1 MRQLLA
7 LRAIPSPKL
16 LIKHHKKINQKW
28 EFPTRLVI
36 QATNFTTTFSKIRY
50 FGTKRCLD
58 KREVNYSHISV
69 VQASDLKEI
78 LEELKIKRDK
88 VTIASVDAINMY
100 PSIKIA
106 TIIKAVILFARKL
119 TAATKKTMNLCL

>member
-1 MRQLLA
+1 MV
-7 LRAIPSPKL
+7 IP
-16 LIKHHKKINQKW
+16 
-28 EFPTRLVI
+28 
-36 QATNFTTTFSKIRY
+36 ATNFTTAFSKIRY

-58 KREVNYSHISV
+58 KREVTYSRVSV

-88 VTIASVDAINMY
+88 ATIVSVDAINMY

-106 TIIKAVILFARKL
+106 TIRKAVILFARKI
-119 TAATKKTMNLCL
+119 TAATKKTMILCLEIIHFGISSTLISFDSE